1 MTGYLSILYQLLSF
15 LHFCIFP
22 SIFCTF
28 IRNLFLL
35 SLSFLQ
41 TVLSRSFM
49 MLLKFT
55 CNLKA
60 DTHLPMMFIED
71 CLRATL
77 EVMAAPAETLSM
89 HTYNINAMSFTA
101 EELIQELQKQLP
113 DLHIIYVDPIR
124 QAIGKSLKIYGISF
138 KAYIKP
144 FLALFTQ
151 TNHI

>member
-1 MTGYLSILYQLLSF
+1 
-15 LHFCIFP
+15 
-22 SIFCTF
+22 
-28 IRNLFLL
+28 
-35 SLSFLQ
+35 
-41 TVLSRSFM
+41 M

-60 DTHLPMMFIED
+60 DTHLPMMFIDD

-151 TNHI
+151 TNHIWFLVIWMDRKHPLFYHKPHVSRVSEPIKIIFIDMWLS